1 MTLFWIIS
9 AAMIA
14 VALALLAPT
23 LLRKHASRKDA
34 SEQYNIDIARE
45 HLAELVKQKDAGDL
59 SDEEYAQ
66 ARRDLELALA
76 EDLEGTAAPAPAA
89 RSGGSWAL
97 IAAALL
103 IPAITIPV
111 YLEIGSP
118 NLITNPPGQRVAAGH
133 GADGQTAPISEL
145 VVKLRE
151 RMEADPGNAEGWFLL
166 GRTYMRLQDY
176 PGAVYAF
183 EKVVGLL
190 PNETAALL
198 SLADAMAMR
207 DNRQVGP
214 KAIELL
220 QKALSLDPNSV
231 TALWLLG
238 NAAFDRGDSAVAL
251 EYWERAHP
259 LLADEPQMQAELG
272 NMIRQAGGTPPAAA
286 AELPPIMTASV
297 EPAAQQAATGTA
309 PAGSAD
315 AANAGAGDAT
325 PGAAID
331 VEVALAPHLMEQ
343 ASPTDTV
350 FVLARAQ
357 SGPPMPL
364 AVSRHQVSELPLK
377 VTLTDAMAMMP
388 AMRLSAFPKV
398 RISAKVSKSGQA
410 GTQPGDLLAADAMV
424 DSTDAPDSVQLLI
437 NQVAE

>member
-23 LLRKHASRKDA
+23 LLRKHASRSDV
-34 SEQYNIDIARE
+34 SEQFNIQIARE

-66 ARRDLELALA
+66 ARKDLELALA
-76 EDLEGTAAPAPAA
+76 EDLEGTAQAAPTA

-111 YLEIGSP
+111 YMEIGSP
-118 NLITNPPGQRVAAGH
+118 GLITNPPGQPRVAAGH
-133 GADGQTAPISEL
+133 GASGQTQSLDEL

-151 RMEADPGNAEGWFLL
+151 RMEANPENAEGWFLL

-176 PGAVYAF
+176 PNAVYAF
-183 EKVVGLL
+183 EKVVERL
-190 PNETAALL
+190 PNETAGLL

-207 DNRQVGP
+207 DARQVGP

-220 QKALSLDPNSV
+220 KKALSLDPNSV

-238 NAAFDRGDSAVAL
+238 NAAFDKGNTASAL
-251 EYWERAHP
+251 EYWQRAHP
-259 LLADEPQMQAELG
+259 LLADEPEMQAELG
-272 NMIRQAGGTPPAAA
+272 GMIRQAGGTPPKTAAA
-286 AELPPIMTASV
+286 LPPIMTASV
-297 EPAAQQAATGTA
+297 DPAPQQAEAATQA
-309 PAGSAD
+309 PAVEATD
-315 AANAGAGDAT
+315 GAT
-325 PGAAID
+325 GAAIK
-331 VEVALAPHLMEQ
+331 VEVALAPHLMEK
-343 ASPTDTV
+343 AAPTDTV

-357 SGPPMPL
+357 TGPPMPL
-364 AVSRHQVSELPLK
+364 AVSRHQVSELPLQ

-410 GTQPGDLLAADAMV
+410 GTQPGDLLAADAMI
-424 DSTDAPDSVQLLI
+424 DSTSTPDSVQLLI
-437 NQVAE
+437 NQIAE

>member
-23 LLRKHASRKDA
+23 LLRQHAARKDA
-34 SEQYNIDIARE
+34 SEQFNIEIARE

-59 SDEEYAQ
+59 SEEEYAQ
-66 ARRDLELALA
+66 ARKDLELALA
-76 EDLEGTAAPAPAA
+76 EDLEGTAAPGPTA

-97 IAAALL
+97 IAAAVL
-103 IPAITIPV
+103 IPVITIPV
-111 YLEIGSP
+111 YMQIGSP
-118 NLITNPPGQRVAAGH
+118 NLITQPPAQAQAAAGH
-133 GADGQTAPISEL
+133 GAQGEVPPIDEL
-145 VVKLRE
+145 VVQLRE
-151 RMEADPGNAEGWFLL
+151 RMDANPDNAEGWFLL

-183 EKVVGLL
+183 EKAVELL
-190 PNETAALL
+190 PNETAAML

-207 DNRQVGP
+207 DGRKVGP
-214 KAIELL
+214 RAVELL
-220 QKALSLDPNSV
+220 EKALSLDPNSV

-238 NAAFDRGDSAVAL
+238 NAAFDEGNAASAL
-251 EYWERAHP
+251 EYWQRAYP

-272 NMIRQAGGTPPAAA
+272 GMITRAGGTPPAAA
-286 AELPPIMTASV
+286 AALPPIMTASV
-297 EPAAQQAATGTA
+297 EPGPRQAAPVAQPPVAGDGATADAQAGTA
-309 PAGSAD
+309 I
-315 AANAGAGDAT
+315 N
-325 PGAAID
+325 
-331 VEVALAPHLMEQ
+331 VEVALAPHLMEK
-343 ASPTDTV
+343 AAPTDTV

-364 AVSRHQVSELPLK
+364 AVSRHQVRELPLQ

-398 RISAKVSKSGQA
+398 KISAKVSKSGQA
-410 GTQPGDLLAADAMV
+410 ATQPGDLLASDAFV
-424 DSTDAPDSVQLLI
+424 DSGNTPDSVQLLI
-437 NQVAE
+437 NQIAE